1 MLTFIALAMTK
12 HRGLDL
18 LRQLRCHRGQ
28 HVELLL
34 DSVNSNNIHFY
45 EDGLKRRLAFEANGS
60 KGKHALAQ
68 PWPLFANTHLV
79 VNPA

>member
-1 MLTFIALAMTK
+1 MPVLTFIALAMTK

-34 DSVNSNNIHFY
+34 DSVNNNIHFD
-45 EDGLKRRLAFEANGS
+45 EDSLKRRLAFEANG
-60 KGKHALAQ
+60 GKHALA
-68 PWPLFANTHLV
+68 
-79 VNPA
+79 